1 MTSFVMAGLDP
12 AIHVFLLLCRQ
23 DVDARDKP
31 GHDELKRTS
40 EPGFLMDLIADHISH
55 RFGALEV
62 LDDVS
67 FTVGSGEVVAIVGPS
82 GCGKSTLLSVLG
94 GLLQPSA
101 GRAELRGAAPADSRN
116 PLTFVFQDFALLPW
130 CTVEQNVEFPL
141 LHMGLAVG
149 ERREIVSDAL
159 RRTSLA
165 DFRATYPKQLSG
177 GMRQRVGIARAL
189 AVRPAILLMDE
200 PLSAL
205 DSQTRELLLEDFIRL
220 LADGSMGAVYVT
232 HNLEEAVRL
241 ADRIVVLSRR
251 PGRVREIVSIPVSRS
266 ERGDING
273 RGRLLALQSELWS
286 LIREHAIDAEREVQ
300 HA

>member
-1 MTSFVMAGLDP
+1 
-12 AIHVFLLLCRQ
+12 
-23 DVDARDKP
+23 
-31 GHDELKRTS
+31 
-40 EPGFLMDLIADHISH
+40 MDLIADHISH
-55 RFGALEV
+55 RFDALEV

-82 GCGKSTLLSVLG
+82 GCGKSTLLSILG
-94 GLLQPSA
+94 GLLRPSA
-101 GRAELRGAAPADSRN
+101 GSAELRGAPPPASLN

-130 CTVEQNVEFPL
+130 CTVEENVEFPL
-141 LHMGLAVG
+141 LHTGLTES
-149 ERREIVSDAL
+149 ERRAIVDNAL
-159 RRTSLA
+159 RRTGLF
-165 DFRATYPKQLSG
+165 DFRKTYPKQLSG

-205 DSQTRELLLEDFIRL
+205 DSQTRELLMEDFIRL
-220 LADGSMGAVYVT
+220 LADGAMGAVYVT

-251 PGRVREIVSIPVSRS
+251 PGRVREVVTIPLTRAD
-266 ERGDING
+266 RGDVQA
-273 RGRLLALQSELWS
+273 RGQLLALQNELWS
-286 LIREHAIDAEREVQ
+286 LIREEAIDAEREVQ

>member
-1 MTSFVMAGLDP
+1 
-12 AIHVFLLLCRQ
+12 
-23 DVDARDKP
+23 
-31 GHDELKRTS
+31 
-40 EPGFLMDLIADHISH
+40 MDLIADHITH
-55 RFGALEV
+55 RFDALEV
-62 LDDVS
+62 LEDVS
-67 FTVGSGEVVAIVGPS
+67 FTVRSGEVVAIVGPS
-82 GCGKSTLLSVLG
+82 GCGKSTLLSISG
-94 GLLQPSA
+94 GLLQPSSGSA
-101 GRAELRGAAPADSRN
+101 QWRGAPPDESLN

-141 LHMGLAVG
+141 LHTALAAA
-149 ERREIVSDAL
+149 ERRAVVDDAL
-159 RRTSLA
+159 RRTGLSG
-165 DFRATYPKQLSG
+165 FRGTLPKQLSG

-205 DSQTRELLLEDFIRL
+205 DSQTRELLMEDFVRL

-251 PGRVREIVSIPVSRS
+251 PGRVREVVTIPLTRG
-266 ERGDING
+266 ERGDINA
-273 RGRLLALQSELWS
+273 RGQLLALQRELWS
-286 LIREHAIDAEREVQ
+286 LIREEAVEAEREVQ

>member
-1 MTSFVMAGLDP
+1 
-12 AIHVFLLLCRQ
+12 
-23 DVDARDKP
+23 
-31 GHDELKRTS
+31 
-40 EPGFLMDLIADHISH
+40 MDLIADHISH
-55 RFGALEV
+55 SFGALDV
-62 LDDVS
+62 LKDVS
-67 FTVGSGEVVAIVGPS
+67 FTVGAGEVVAIVGPS
-82 GCGKSTLLSVLG
+82 GCGKSTLLSILG
-94 GLLQPSA
+94 GLLQPSTGA
-101 GRAELRGAAPADSRN
+101 AEWRGAPPPESLN

-141 LHMGLAVG
+141 LHTGLALSA
-149 ERREIVSDAL
+149 RKAIVDDAL
-159 RRTSLA
+159 RRTSLS

-205 DSQTRELLLEDFIRL
+205 DSQTRELLMEDFVRL
-220 LADGSMGAVYVT
+220 LADGAMGAVYVT

-251 PGRVREIVSIPVSRS
+251 PGRVREVVTIPLTRS
-266 ERGDING
+266 ERGDIHA
-273 RGRLLALQSELWS
+273 REKLLALQSELWS
-286 LIREHAIDAEREVQ
+286 LIREEAIDAEREVQ